1 MSFQSWLTRV
11 LHDMF
16 KTYVLDDTKG
26 YSHEIFHPSTYNC
39 IVITKCLTIFCH
51 SLFQLILNAG
61 LNKLLS
67 VIIVSVLLHW
77 SVIKHRATSRSWMLV
92 WTAKLGSKLKS
103 TGSFT
108 PCCTYNYSKTLKD
121 KVWLLCHRVLVTEMW
136 FSDNKPECIRHRV
149 HFMEK
154 TLDFMD

>member
-1 MSFQSWLTRV
+1 
-11 LHDMF
+11 MF

-67 VIIVSVLLHW
+67 VIIVSVLLNW
-77 SVIKHRATSRSWMLV
+77 SVIEHRANVLILNV
-92 WTAKLGSKLKS
+92 
-103 TGSFT
+103 SF
-108 PCCTYNYSKTLKD
+108 NG
-121 KVWLLCHRVLVTEMW
+121 KVG
-136 FSDNKPECIRHRV
+136 F
-149 HFMEK
+149 
-154 TLDFMD
+154 